1 MKRIFKRH
9 EDGERHELLEHIMVV
24 NHVVET
30 NLLKHD
36 KDKADTLLTAS
47 SIVNAMR
54 LMESALFKFYPDSVI
69 EEAYW
74 VVDGESIDRVV
85 DVELL
90 EQVLDRLSKL
100 MENEDR

>member
-9 EDGERHELLEHIMVV
+9 EDGERHDLLDLIMVANNV
-24 NHVVET
+24 AET
-30 NLLKHD
+30 NLLKRD

-54 LMESALFKFYPDSVI
+54 LMESALFELYPESVI
-69 EEAYW
+69 EEAYQ
-74 VVDGESIDRVV
+74 VVDGESIYRVV

-90 EQVLDRLSKL
+90 DRALDRLL
-100 MENEDR
+100 GIEDR